1 MSDHRPVLSRAAHD
15 RAALRRQDGDWLAQP
30 GRRAASLP
38 VTGDYLV
45 PVLHTPDGLRLA
57 WRAARDDEPW
67 VFLGNH
73 GGAAYGMVRAA
84 RDSDSYADVEHWLG
98 LREVGAVLSEAE
110 AGLLVEAVAL
120 AQWHDRSPFCAQCG
134 QPSEAVEAGWQRRCP
149 DGHQHFPRTDPAVIM
164 LVHDGADRCVL
175 GRQAVW
181 PVGRFSILAGFVEA
195 GESAEAAVAREVA
208 EEVGLVVTDIRYA
221 GSQPWPFPQS
231 LMLGFTALAAGD
243 RTLRVDQDEIAE
255 AHWVSREEITHGAFA
270 SALPPSLS
278 IAHRIITDWLS
289 GDLP

>member
-15 RAALRRQDGDWLAQP
+15 RAALRRQDAAWLATP

-38 VTGDYLV
+38 VSEDYLV

-67 VFLGNH
+67 VLLGTH
-73 GGAAYGMVRAA
+73 GGTAYGMVRVP
-84 RDSDSYADVEHWLG
+84 ADADPDPGAVRWVG
-98 LREVGAVLSEAE
+98 LREVGAVLPEAE
-110 AGLLVEAVAL
+110 AGLLVEAIAL
-120 AQWHDRSPFCAQCG
+120 AQWHDRNPFCAQCG
-134 QPSEAVEAGWQRRCP
+134 QPTEAVEAGWQRRCP
-149 DGHQHFPRTDPAVIM
+149 DGHLHFPRTDPAVIM

-181 PVGRFSILAGFVEA
+181 PAGRFSILAGFVEA
-195 GESAEAAVAREVA
+195 GESAEAAVAREVV
-208 EEVGLVVTDIRYA
+208 EEVGLQVSDIRYA

-231 LMLGFTALAAGD
+231 LMLGFTALASGD
-243 RTLRVDQDEIAE
+243 RTLRVDQDELAE
-255 AHWVSREEITHGAFA
+255 AYWVGRDEITTGAYA